1 MKASELMT
9 KDPAVV
15 HPDDTV
21 REAASR
27 MERNDCGCLPVVEN
41 GNSGRLVGVVTDRDI
56 ATRAV
61 GHGRGPDTQV
71 SEIMSADPHCCR
83 SEDDVATVQQI
94 MAEEQVRRVP
104 VVDQDGR
111 PVGMIAQADL
121 ARAAEYRVEV
131 SDSDLAHVVERVSA
145 PKTTE

>member
-1 MKASELMT
+1 MKARELMT

-15 HPDDTV
+15 YPDDTL

-41 GNSGRLVGVVTDRDI
+41 GNGGRVVGVVTDRDI

-61 GHGRGPDTQV
+61 GLGRGPETRV
-71 SEIMSADPHCCR
+71 SDVMSRDPHCCR
-83 SEDDVATVQQI
+83 GEDDVAAVEHI

-104 VVDQDGR
+104 VVDQSGR

-145 PKTTE
+145 PKTAE